1 MTKEVLPLDTPIL
14 LILIYLLNNNIELN
28 SINSLHTIKNYFN
41 TLEVDSR
48 YTKEKIQIAKKIVPL
63 LPVEYLTTFNKSIFI
78 TEKIMKI
85 LELVEFLQLSDVYNL
100 TALDLE
106 PKERI
111 QKIVSTFQEE
121 IQSSKLENLGI
132 VLDLILNMEKYKKLL
147 STFSNIKSKNNSD
160 KGNIMNLV
168 DILMEGSNEKDKEK
182 VKEMSK
188 MFDLLKLLD
197 GSKTIEEPNEG

>member
-78 TEKIMKI
+78 TERIIKI
-85 LELVEFLQLSDVYNL
+85 LELVEFLQLSDVDNL

-111 QKIVSTFQEE
+111 QKIVSTVQEE

-197 GSKTIEEPNEG
+197 GPKTIEEPNEG

>member
-14 LILIYLLNNNIELN
+14 LIIIYLLNNNIEFN

-78 TEKIMKI
+78 TERIIKT
-85 LELVEFLQLSDVYNL
+85 LELAEFLQLSDVDNL

-111 QKIVSTFQEE
+111 QKIVSTVQEE

-197 GSKTIEEPNEG
+197 GPKTIEEPNEG